1 MKTGHSLE
9 SPLIPVWINHT
20 TYVTSVLLADVKGG
34 RGDMIQS
41 EKPKLF
47 GGGWDTKRFFST
59 CESFTFSMYRTFINQ
74 EVGRVMLSATG
85 CVS

>member
-20 TYVTSVLLADVKGG
+20 TYVTSVLLTDVKGG

-47 GGGWDTKRFFST
+47 GGVGIPRDFFLHVNHSHLV
-59 CESFTFSMYRTFINQ
+59 CIA
-74 EVGRVMLSATG
+74 LS
-85 CVS
+85 